1 MPDSLS
7 ASPMLG
13 KVLIVGR
20 LVCAS
25 VEFWVLYTYM
35 KALLDE
41 DAKAH
46 ARAAADQ

>member
-1 MPDSLS
+1 MPDNLF
-7 ASPMLG
+7 ASPILG

-35 KALLDE
+35 KALLVE